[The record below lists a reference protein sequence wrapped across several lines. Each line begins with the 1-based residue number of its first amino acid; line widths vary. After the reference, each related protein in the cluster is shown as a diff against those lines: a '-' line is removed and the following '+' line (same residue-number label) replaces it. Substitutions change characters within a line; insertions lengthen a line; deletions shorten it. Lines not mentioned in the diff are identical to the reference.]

1 MRSAPHTP
9 QTVLALQR
17 RAGNRAVAAY
27 LRVSPARRLQ
37 RAEQTL
43 AVAGGQSVRYDD
55 ARVGSGEVC
64 RVWESLVGLGARLDP
79 AAAASIYAAARREDA
94 ERPTPGIPR
103 PPVNVKSLDIVK
115 PVLEWRYTEL
125 AGLEQALQLARSI
138 PALAARDPA
147 AVVFGKVASLISF
160 KLRMTDPGGGA
171 KKFVERHADSA
182 GDMEQAETV
191 TPAAGPMSIVLAA
204 GCKDVWPP
212 TTTEGTLMD
221 VVDDSINDRA
231 RALHEFDV
239 RMLRMTWIHELG
251 HTLYPAYKAEWERLV
266 TRSGE
271 KEGGLANGLCGPQAV
286 SRGGLLRILHGA
298 RALPK
303 VQSRARSEA
312 DRLLRQA
319 SRTGSTGPDQR
330 RGAGR
335 CGVGGEDL
343 DRSRPS
349 RVEPRRADA
358 GRAGGWLTGA
368 MRSPRPLPRQ
378 PTLEL

>member
-1 MRSAPHTP
+1 M
-9 QTVLALQR
+9 LALQR

-55 ARVGSGEVC
+55 ARVGSGEVS
-64 RVWESLVGLGARLDP
+64 RVWESLVGMGARLDP
-79 AAAASIYAAARREDA
+79 AAAASIYAATRREDA

-266 TRSGE
+266 TEAVKR
-271 KEGGLANGLCGPQAV
+271 KEGSPTGYAARKPSVEEDFCESFTVLALYPKFSHVLGPTRTGFFARHRELVQRDQTSGAAPANAV
-286 SRGGLLRILHGA
+286 SAAKI
-298 RALPK
+298 
-303 VQSRARSEA
+303 
-312 DRLLRQA
+312 
-319 SRTGSTGPDQR
+319 
-330 RGAGR
+330 
-335 CGVGGEDL
+335 
-343 DRSRPS
+343 
-349 RVEPRRADA
+349 
-358 GRAGGWLTGA
+358 
-368 MRSPRPLPRQ
+368 
-378 PTLEL
+378 